1 MATQDDSGTNRGN
14 DTAGP
19 EQVPVENGPQL
30 GAVECAPTTQDA
42 TLLASEDASTTQP
55 ISNVTRPVPKRLRWV
70 TVTQSRLAASLHKIR
85 LTGATGGEGVPLAAS
100 VSSAAD
106 TTEPVVGTP
115 AGKSGKRRR
124 KASKDRLQDWDTWSK
139 FRLWRH
145 TRPFGG
151 SILMLLSALI
161 LLLPILPLLH
171 FAFLDNV
178 FWASILIGA
187 LLLTMALIQLFA
199 PLYCVVTGSVGI
211 VLSLVSFLTNNFGGF
226 LIGMLLG
233 VIGGALSLSWRP
245 VKRSRLAATRSTATH
260 S

>member
-1 MATQDDSGTNRGN
+1 MATQDSSGTSRDNGGPKQAPAEN
-14 DTAGP
+14 QPQAAVAGSTSP
-19 EQVPVENGPQL
+19 TQDDNTLPMSVENE
-30 GAVECAPTTQDA
+30 V
-42 TLLASEDASTTQP
+42 TQP
-55 ISNVTRPVPKRLRWV
+55 ARNFTRLVPKRMRWV
-70 TVTQSRLAASLHKIR
+70 APSRLVASLHKIR
-85 LTGATGGEGVPLAAS
+85 LTGTT
-100 VSSAAD
+100 AAD
-106 TTEPVVGTP
+106 AVPTAVTTAPVMSTP
-115 AGKSGKRRR
+115 AEKNSRRR
-124 KASKDRLQDWDTWSK
+124 KAKKDRLQDWDTWSK

-161 LLLPILPLLH
+161 LLLPTLPLLQ
-171 FAFLDNV
+171 FAFIVNL

-199 PLYCVVTGSVGI
+199 PSYCVVTGSVGI

-226 LIGMLLG
+226 LLGMLLG

-245 VKRSRLAATRSTATH
+245 VKRSRLVATRSTATH

>member
-1 MATQDDSGTNRGN
+1 MATQDSSGTSRDNGSPKQTPAENQPQSTVARSTTPAQN
-14 DTAGP
+14 DM
-19 EQVPVENGPQL
+19 PVENE
-30 GAVECAPTTQDA
+30 V
-42 TLLASEDASTTQP
+42 TQP
-55 ISNVTRPVPKRLRWV
+55 VRNFTRLVPKRMRWAAP
-70 TVTQSRLAASLHKIR
+70 SRLVASLHKIR
-85 LTGATGGEGVPLAAS
+85 LTGT
-100 VSSAAD
+100 AAD
-106 TTEPVVGTP
+106 DTVPAAVATAPVMSTP
-115 AGKSGKRRR
+115 AGKSGKGRR
-124 KASKDRLQDWDTWSK
+124 KAKKDRLQDWDTWSK

-145 TRPFGG
+145 TRPFWG

-161 LLLPILPLLH
+161 LLLPTLPLLQ
-171 FAFLDNV
+171 FAFIVNL

-226 LIGMLLG
+226 LLGMLLG

-245 VKRSRLAATRSTATH
+245 VKRSRLVATRSTATH